1 MSLIILPSAKKP
13 NEDWAYEN
21 GKEVLIWDENPMTKR
36 VVLTSPMSPR
46 RIGFNRHK
54 TVEPKEMDRIFKR
67 LAEQEHKD
75 NEAMVEKLYTRGRA
89 FYDAARSRLTQR
101 LMSVDCK
108 EWEKAFIREA
118 LRLMDERDS
127 KMQQNTVYGIS
138 AMETTEAPIEGAR
151 TRVN

>member
-1 MSLIILPSAKKP
+1 
-13 NEDWAYEN
+13 
-21 GKEVLIWDENPMTKR
+21 
-36 VVLTSPMSPR
+36 
-46 RIGFNRHK
+46 
-54 TVEPKEMDRIFKR
+54 MDRIFKR
-67 LAEQEHKD
+67 LNEQEHED
-75 NEAMVEKLYTRGRA
+75 NAVMVEKLYNRGRA

-101 LMSVDCK
+101 LLSVDTK

-118 LRLMDERDS
+118 LRLMDERDY

>member
-1 MSLIILPSAKKP
+1 
-13 NEDWAYEN
+13 
-21 GKEVLIWDENPMTKR
+21 MT
-36 VVLTSPMSPR
+36 PPR
-46 RIGFNRHK
+46 FGFNRHK
-54 TVEPKEMDRIFKR
+54 TNEPKQMDRIFKR
-67 LAEQEHKD
+67 LNEQEHED
-75 NEAMVEKLYTRGRA
+75 NAVMVEKLYNRGRA
-89 FYDAARSRLTQR
+89 FYEAARSRLTQR

-118 LRLMDERDS
+118 LHLMDERDH

>member
-54 TVEPKEMDRIFKR
+54 TVEPKEMDRIFK
-67 LAEQEHKD
+67 LLNEQEHED
-75 NEAMVEKLYTRGRA
+75 NAVMVEKLYKRGRA